1 MSLTLRAKSINESR
15 NPMLLLALEDPFLMS
30 CFIYLN
36 SKNKRRGWPKIS
48 WMNTHWYTNIL
59 YKNQLT
65 NSEEAFIYEKKTA
78 LTKVYLVQFI
88 LPAPLKVQQKGVLK
102 KSVRFLP
109 LDLKTELTT
118 FESTFIWRVYVGWLY
133 VKY

>member
-1 MSLTLRAKSINESR
+1 
-15 NPMLLLALEDPFLMS
+15 MLF
-30 CFIYLN
+30 
-36 SKNKRRGWPKIS
+36 
-48 WMNTHWYTNIL
+48 
-59 YKNQLT
+59 KNQLT

-88 LPAPLKVQQKGVLK
+88 LPAPLKVQQKGVFK

-118 FESTFIWRVYVGWLY
+118 FESTFI
-133 VKY
+133 